1 MSHSLTC
8 PFSCLPACLP
18 SSCPWILVVLCC
30 RPLPPLP
37 PDVLNYFIR
46 YYSPPT
52 TTPTVL
58 TPSGTQEGIPLHFVQ
73 PYCRRVKAD
82 WLGYILFVDY
92 LEQIAHTYGLVKLF
106 YNGSDSIYPYD
117 YQLFKRCAR
126 DAVLS
131 IQDVIGCFPVTYIG
145 DTFQFGDFSIA

>member
-8 PFSCLPACLP
+8 PFSCLLACLP

-30 RPLPPLP
+30 RPLPPPPPLP

-58 TPSGTQEGIPLHFVQ
+58 TPSGTQAGIPLHFVQ

-82 WLGYILFVDY
+82 WLGYILFADY
-92 LEQIAHTYGLVKLF
+92 LEQITHTYAHTCLVKLF
-106 YNGSDSIYPYD
+106 YNGSDFLYPYD
-117 YQLFKRCAR
+117 Y
-126 DAVLS
+126 
-131 IQDVIGCFPVTYIG
+131 
-145 DTFQFGDFSIA
+145 

>member
-8 PFSCLPACLP
+8 PFSRPALPALP
-18 SSCPWILVVLCC
+18 ALPLVRIPVVLSGVVLHL
-30 RPLPPLP
+30 RPLS

-58 TPSGTQEGIPLHFVQ
+58 TPSGTQAGIPLHFVQ

-82 WLGYILFVDY
+82 CLGYILFPDY
-92 LEQIAHTYGLVKLF
+92 LKRIAWDGAWDFAKLS
-106 YNGSDSIYPYD
+106 GPDSRSYEIIRAD
-117 YQLFKRCAR
+117 CDEKHR
-126 DAVLS
+126 
-131 IQDVIGCFPVTYIG
+131 
-145 DTFQFGDFSIA
+145 